1 MSNKKFQ
8 AITKE
13 LFMRCRKLNI
23 SVAFITQSYFFVP
36 KDVRLTTSHY
46 FIIKINN
53 KIELQNIAIN
63 DSADIDYQDFK
74 KIYWECTKEPYN
86 FLTIDNTLPASDPLR
101 FRKNL
106 FYSYV
111 WKWQ

>member
-74 KIYWECTKEPYN
+74 KIY
-86 FLTIDNTLPASDPLR
+86 
-101 FRKNL
+101 
-106 FYSYV
+106 
-111 WKWQ
+111 